1 MSDDVQGTATSQDPE
16 NQKSSPIKRALL
28 ATEGKFAFVKGLTFI
43 GFLGTLIAAYFQY
56 LTAYEDKAA
65 TQAKEDLTAAT
76 VAFTDTST
84 ALSVPIM
91 LQATLFRDFVNAKG
105 GGDQNALPSKDAEAV
120 YKAYVD
126 ANTSLR
132 QNINLLAR
140 KMEIYLDWPSDLGRE
155 LSSQHRLGLDPI
167 STSALGAHDFDC
179 DDSMPSFAK
188 GDSRIQ
194 VRAKNG
200 DVLDVDWFSAKHHVF
215 TIGYCF
221 AVTHDGY
228 LSLIRQWASRSSH
241 KDKDIDDFFSTGKQ
255 DVVQARLN
263 RQVVR
268 LNDFMTLAM
277 DEIDRIRLRYQ
288 PTGFAC
294 HVPGLSELVSA
305 VSSLTHTRRC
315 RPL

>member
-1 MSDDVQGTATSQDPE
+1 
-16 NQKSSPIKRALL
+16 
-28 ATEGKFAFVKGLTFI
+28 
-43 GFLGTLIAAYFQY
+43 
-56 LTAYEDKAA
+56 
-65 TQAKEDLTAAT
+65 
-76 VAFTDTST
+76 
-84 ALSVPIM
+84 
-91 LQATLFRDFVNAKG
+91 
-105 GGDQNALPSKDAEAV
+105 
-120 YKAYVD
+120 
-126 ANTSLR
+126 
-132 QNINLLAR
+132 
-140 KMEIYLDWPSDLGRE
+140 
-155 LSSQHRLGLDPI
+155 
-167 STSALGAHDFDC
+167 
-179 DDSMPSFAK
+179 MPSFAK

-228 LSLIRQWASRSSH
+228 LSLIRQWASHSSH
-241 KDKDIDDFFSTGKQ
+241 KDKDVDDFFSTGKQ

>member
-1 MSDDVQGTATSQDPE
+1 MSDDVPGAAASPTPE
-16 NQKSSPIKRALL
+16 AQRPGPIKRALL

-56 LTAYEDKAA
+56 LTAYEDKVA

-76 VAFTDTST
+76 AAFTDTST

-91 LQATLFRDFVNAKG
+91 LQAALFRDFANAKG

-228 LSLIRQWASRSSH
+228 LSLIRQWASHSSH

-263 RQVVR
+263 GQVVR